1 MMSFL
6 VTQNWFYDVW
16 FLPIIISNL
25 ILQLVNGYHSQDNAT
40 LRLLEEM
47 DWYIVPLV
55 NPDGY
60 VYSHEWVPVPY
71 HCFYYNS
78 DFGFQNKIHLKI
90 ILLSSPI
97 VFTS

>member
-1 MMSFL
+1 MMGFL

-47 DWYIVPLV
+47 NWYIVPLV

-60 VYSHEWVPVPY
+60 VYSHEWVPSFTP
-71 HCFYYNS
+71 
-78 DFGFQNKIHLKI
+78 
-90 ILLSSPI
+90 LLLLQFRFWISKQKLI
-97 VFTS
+97 